1 MHYKFGTTQV
11 FGAFPTNDAAA
22 TPQERVNIEMFK
34 AIETLGRK
42 LERAESERDHFAR
55 RLAAIEGAATL
66 DESTGKY
73 YLPVVANGGEQRT
86 EPSRGGSFALSLCS
100 TAIAL
105 AALAY
110 AVYGHA
116 PAGSLTPRQL
126 AAINAIADTSTPAA
140 GESWSQPET
149 AANEIPAAPMPSIVQ
164 QAQQQPDTV
173 VSGPYTMV
181 SSGVTSAPAVQE
193 KLVQSLPPRAPVMV
207 SKPVETD
214 APAKPIGLA
223 PDENLPPEL
232 SAMQQR
238 AFEDVAE
245 SQHDLATI
253 YAAGKLVPQDLKRA
267 AFWFT
272 RAADNG
278 LANAQYNLGVM
289 YQQGLG
295 VDKDMEKALGWY
307 DKAAQQGH
315 PEAMYNLGIAYV
327 GGTGVERDAERGVSY
342 FKRAANAGV
351 AQAAYNLGVLYES
364 SFINRPDYVRAVQ
377 WYDVAAA
384 QGHFEA
390 RAAAD
395 RLRNQLE
402 ASGVEAIA
410 QTASPSDID
419 DEGQYGEGDASPP
432 DEAAEAETP
441 PVEDLLTRLQAELIK
456 RRELPY
462 RKPTGV
468 LDSRTET
475 AIRDWQMK
483 LGLTVTGLPSQL
495 LLDKIEAGGKK

>member
-22 TPQERVNIEMFK
+22 TPQERVNVEMFK

-73 YLPVVANGGEQRT
+73 YLPVVTNGGQPQ
-86 EPSRGGSFALSLCS
+86 EPARQGGSFALSLCS

-105 AALAY
+105 VALAY

-116 PAGSLTPRQL
+116 PSSGSLTPRQL
-126 AAINAIADTSTPAA
+126 AAINAIADTAAPAA
-140 GESWSQPET
+140 SSEGWQQPET
-149 AANEIPAAPMPSIVQ
+149 NVAGDIPAVMPSIVE
-164 QAQQQPDTV
+164 AQQQPQTV

-181 SSGVTSAPAVQE
+181 SSGVTSSPAVQE
-193 KLVQSLPPRAPVMV
+193 KLVQSLPSRAPVMV
-207 SKPVETD
+207 SKPAETQ
-214 APAKPIGLA
+214 APAKPITLA
-223 PDENLPPEL
+223 ADENLPPEL
-232 SAMQQR
+232 SSMQQR

-267 AFWFT
+267 ASWFT

-295 VDKDMEKALGWY
+295 VNKDMEKALAWY

-327 GGTGVERDAERGVSY
+327 GGTGVARDADKGVAY

-351 AQAAYNLGVLYES
+351 AGAAYNLGVLYES
-364 SFINRPDYVRAVQ
+364 SFIGRPDYVRAVQ

-395 RLRNQLE
+395 RVRAQLE
-402 ASGVEAIA
+402 ASGVETIA
-410 QTASPSDID
+410 QAASPSDIE

-432 DEAAEAETP
+432 EETAAETP
-441 PVEDLLTRLQAELIK
+441 EPTEDLLTRTQAELIK
-456 RRELPY
+456 RRQLPY

-468 LDSRTET
+468 LDQRTEGV
-475 AIRDWQMK
+475 IRDWQMK

-495 LLDKIEAGGKK
+495 LLDKIEADGK